1 MNQVN
6 DPKDIVITVL
16 VTLFR
21 IGGVLSGMVVVLLGI
36 MFIIGGPD
44 GNAPLE
50 SRIIG
55 GLYFLFGLICI
66 LCSIAKVRIILQN
79 TVKFIVVY
87 ALLTLPL
94 AYMLI
99 KDHDAISRVPGP
111 FIAYACSIVV
121 FVLIKYFTKEK
132 DVYSGT

>member
-1 MNQVN
+1 MNN
-6 DPKDIVITVL
+6 SKDIVITTL

-21 IGGVLSGMVVVLLGI
+21 IGGVLSGIVVVLLGI

-55 GLYFLFGLICI
+55 GIYFLFGFICV
-66 LCSIAKVRIILQN
+66 LCSIAKVRIFLHN
-79 TVKFIVVY
+79 TVKFIVLY
-87 ALLTLPL
+87 ALLALPL

-111 FIAYACSIVV
+111 FLAYACSIVV
-121 FVLIKYFTKEK
+121 FVLIRYFKEEK
-132 DVYSGT
+132 EG